1 VITLTKENETEFKKR
16 IISILHKCEGVDYP
30 EDYYK
35 HLEELSQSLRKEES
49 YLFLQKIFEVLGNFD
64 RLAII
69 NSIKKKDRCSCEFEA
84 ILQKSQ
90 PAISRDLKRLEDVNL
105 IQGWKKGK
113 FIHYS
118 LVKTTFNLFNQILEN
133 WFSAFEN
140 WFEELFD
147 S

>member
-1 VITLTKENETEFKKR
+1 
-16 IISILHKCEGVDYP
+16 
-30 EDYYK
+30 
-35 HLEELSQSLRKEES
+35 
-49 YLFLQKIFEVLGNFD
+49 
-64 RLAII
+64 
-69 NSIKKKDRCSCEFEA
+69 SIKKKDRCSCEFEA

-90 PAISRDLKRLEDVNL
+90 PAISRDLKRLEDINL

-118 LVKTTFNLFNQILEN
+118 LVKTTFNFFNQILEN
-133 WFSAFEN
+133 WFSGLEN